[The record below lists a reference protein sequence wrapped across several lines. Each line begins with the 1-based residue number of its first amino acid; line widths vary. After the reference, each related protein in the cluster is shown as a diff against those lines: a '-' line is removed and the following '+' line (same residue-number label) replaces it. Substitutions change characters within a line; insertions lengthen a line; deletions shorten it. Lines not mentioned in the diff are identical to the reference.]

1 MQYVRETQLGGVSL
15 RSPFHARAH
24 TRTYTPGGA
33 SACPRGGPRSTPR
46 RFATPRACISACLC
60 ACYTQGYVRRREASY
75 AYYAAILRML
85 ACKFATVRRRCF
97 FSTGGAMDMVVSRLF
112 ADHCF
117 VKM

>member
-1 MQYVRETQLGGVSL
+1 MYVRHSWAECLSALPVT
-15 RSPFHARAH
+15 RARAH
-24 TRTYTPGGA
+24 AHTRQQAPA
-33 SACPRGGPRSTPR
+33 PAL
-46 RFATPRACISACLC
+46 ATDQQAPPADSQLPNPACISACLC

-112 ADHCF
+112 ADHHF
-117 VKM
+117 IKI